1 MHIFIDIKK
10 DNSKGRGCLYRGNLF
25 FFMKN
30 SYIGTFIYINQ
41 IKKTR
46 VKDTTARASLIKT
59 ENRLI
64 VYS

>member
-10 DNSKGRGCLYRGNLF
+10 DNSKGWGCLYRGNLF

-41 IKKTR
+41 IKKNTR
-46 VKDTTARASLIKT
+46 QRHHCTC
-59 ENRLI
+59 I
-64 VYS
+64 VN